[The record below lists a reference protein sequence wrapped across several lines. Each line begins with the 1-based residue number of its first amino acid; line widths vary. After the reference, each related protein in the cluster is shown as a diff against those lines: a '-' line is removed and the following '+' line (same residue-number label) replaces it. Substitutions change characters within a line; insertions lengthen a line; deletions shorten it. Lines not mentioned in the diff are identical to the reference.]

1 MYSEKGKQ
9 NSRRETEEESDNI
22 WNGSSFGFIASSFI
36 VCLNFCNSFWT
47 HCSPDIL
54 KWTGYINKRTKWFP
68 FFFFLI
74 SRISNSGWPFWI
86 LWKQVLWLGEA
97 LCHQQRDKAC
107 RVCLHGHLQTA
118 LQTCVWIWWGILW
131 KPLWSAQSCLPEK
144 AKDHHRSQWRLL
156 F

>member
-1 MYSEKGKQ
+1 MVPHLVLLQVPSLCVWISVIVFEHTVHLIFW
-9 NSRRETEEESDNI
+9 NELVMSTREPND
-22 WNGSSFGFIASSFI
+22 F
-36 VCLNFCNSFWT
+36 L
-47 HCSPDIL
+47 
-54 KWTGYINKRTKWFP
+54 
-68 FFFFLI
+68 FFFI

-118 LQTCVWIWWGILW
+118 LQTRVWIWWGILW